1 MTTNGKTV
9 EGRDEH
15 TGRFVTGNK
24 GGGRQKGSRNK
35 LGEQFVSDLY
45 SEWRKSGVAALKHV
59 AENDPTAF
67 CKIVANILP
76 ARLEQ
81 TLSVD
86 VDLFIECKTFAEAF
100 RLARSHIGADESE
113 PLLIE
118 SEAADDAD

>member
-1 MTTNGKTV
+1 MTTNGKPV

-35 LGEQFVSDLY
+35 LGEQFIDDLY
-45 SEWRKSGVAALKHV
+45 GEWKRSGVEALKSV
-59 AENDPTAF
+59 AKDDPVAF
-67 CKIVANILP
+67 VKVVANILP

-81 TLSVD
+81 TLNVD

-100 RLARSHIGADESE
+100 RLARDHIGADE
-113 PLLIE
+113 PQLIE
-118 SEAADDAD
+118 AEAVDDAD